1 VEREPDQVEGDAVE
15 RGGAPG
21 REPLRKP
28 ARFVWPPRRIDVQVT
43 DRDFAKQAKRVA
55 REEARES
62 GATDS
67 TVVTAA
73 ESVGAI
79 FQDPE
84 GADSEGPERAE
95 DVGDG
100 DVGAGV
106 APREFDRWEA
116 VDVPPP
122 APGSWSAFEHAW
134 LGVTSEP
141 WARRREVAGFD
152 VPGAACWRCA
162 SPVGVHE
169 AAADGCSACRDA
181 KLPWDRLVRVGPYE
195 GQLRDTIR
203 EVKFKRFATLGV
215 ELGRELGRVLAAAIG
230 EAGAMSEAGARCK
243 TGARCKAGAPEPIVL
258 VPVAMPIVRR
268 LRRGVDHSKAI
279 AVGAQRELRARGV
292 DARVAHLLSRR
303 HRPSQLEVA
312 PSERFRNAA
321 GSFVVPWHMGAGN
334 WAGERV
340 GIAPAFGPLRRGF
353 GGTVIVVDDVRTTG
367 ATMAAACRQVRRMTR
382 RAGCGKVAIWGG
394 VVAVAMHR
402 GLELG

>member
-1 VEREPDQVEGDAVE
+1 MA
-15 RGGAPG
+15 G

-28 ARFVWPPRRIDVQVT
+28 ARFVWPPRRIDVEVT

-62 GATDS
+62 GASDS
-67 TVVTAA
+67 TVVAA
-73 ESVGAI
+73 PESVGAI

-84 GADSEGPERAE
+84 GADSQGSDLKNADHAE

-100 DVGAGV
+100 GVAIGVGAAARG
-106 APREFDRWEA
+106 FDRWQT

-141 WARRREVAGFD
+141 WARRREVAEFD

-230 EAGAMSEAGARCK
+230 EANAMGE
-243 TGARCKAGAPEPIVL
+243 AGAPEPIVL

-279 AVGAQRELRARGV
+279 AVGAQRELRELGV

-334 WAGERV
+334 WMGERV
-340 GIAPAFGPLRRGF
+340 GMAPAFGPLRRGF

-382 RAGCGKVAIWGG
+382 RAGCGKAAIWGG

-402 GLELG
+402 GLEVG